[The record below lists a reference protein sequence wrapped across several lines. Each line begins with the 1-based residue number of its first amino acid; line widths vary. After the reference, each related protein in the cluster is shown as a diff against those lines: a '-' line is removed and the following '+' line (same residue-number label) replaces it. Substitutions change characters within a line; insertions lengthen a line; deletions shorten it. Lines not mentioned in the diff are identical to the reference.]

1 MRRAMKAFMIS
12 LVILSV
18 AFSGCVTTGDGNSD
32 DGTSGMPTDDDF
44 QGLDYIECMEH
55 EDMERCWNVFV
66 QDGRSVSRRSDGNR
80 FAW

>member
-1 MRRAMKAFMIS
+1 MKAFMIP

-44 QGLDYIECMEH
+44 QGLDIEV
-55 EDMERCWNVFV
+55 WNMKTWKGAGMCLFP
-66 QDGRSVSRRSDGNR
+66 RR
-80 FAW
+80 